1 MSNRVQ
7 TVRRTPGVRHTGIVA
22 DVDILDVNL
31 VAFERGN
38 QAERAAVVDGVMRSL
53 VTGFVYVAHDL
64 APGLIDEAY
73 GQLQAF
79 FALPQGRK
87 DRCIVTG
94 AHGETG
100 YTPMMTETGAISDIP
115 DLKEMLNWGEPAPA
129 GHPLRQRYPHR
140 YGPPALPEDD
150 LPGVTERLLRFHT
163 SVLDIQRRVL
173 RVIAA
178 GIGIHEDFFDTM
190 LAHGSTLTR
199 AIHYPPM
206 STAPGEGFMWAAEHG
221 DINLITML
229 PRATA
234 PGLQVRTGRGWVDAI
249 PPEGSAIINTGMMLD
264 HLTNGVIGTG
274 IHRVAAAEGQ
284 TGDRYSVVQ
293 FAHPTPWTILT
304 PLPTCV
310 TVDNPLRYPSIS
322 AADALAKVIWEINLV
337 EDGRRIEAG

>member
-1 MSNRVQ
+1 MDL
-7 TVRRTPGVRHTGIVA
+7 A
-22 DVDILDVNL
+22 
-31 VAFERGN
+31 AFEHGGRA
-38 QAERAAVVDGVMRSL
+38 QRAAVVDGVMRSL
-53 VTGFVYVAHDL
+53 DTGFVYVEHDL

-73 GQLQAF
+73 GRLEAF
-79 FALPQGRK
+79 FDLPQERK
-87 DRCIVTG
+87 DRYIVHG

-100 YTPMMTETGAISDIP
+100 YTGLLTETAAISEVP

-129 GHPLRQRYPHR
+129 GHPLRRRYPMR

-150 LPGVTERLLRFHT
+150 LPGVTELLGGFHAA
-163 SVLDIQRRVL
+163 VLDVQRRVL

-178 GIGIHEDFFDTM
+178 GLGVHEDFFDTM
-190 LAHGSTLTR
+190 LAHGATLTR

-206 STAPGEGFMWAAEHG
+206 RTAPGEGFMWAAEHG

-234 PGLQVRTGRGWVDAI
+234 AGLQVRTAQGWVDAV
-249 PPEGSAIINTGMMLD
+249 PPEGGAIINSGMMLE
-264 HLTNGVIGTG
+264 HLSNGVIGAG
-274 IHRVAAAEGQ
+274 IHRVVAAEGQ

-293 FAHPTPWTILT
+293 FAHPTPWTILS

-310 TVDNPLRYPSIS
+310 TSDNPLRFPTIS

-337 EDGRRIEAG
+337 EEGRRINPD

>member
-1 MSNRVQ
+1 M
-7 TVRRTPGVRHTGIVA
+7 PG
-22 DVDILDVNL
+22 VDILDVDL
-31 VAFERGN
+31 VAFERGD
-38 QAERAAVVDGVMRSL
+38 RDRRDAVVDGVMLSL
-53 VTGFVYVAHDL
+53 ATGFVYVAHDL
-64 APGLIDEAY
+64 GAGVIDEAY
-73 GQLQAF
+73 GQLEAF
-79 FALPQGRK
+79 FRLPQERK
-87 DRCIVTG
+87 DRCIVAG

-100 YTPMMTETGAISDIP
+100 YTPMMTETAAISDIP
-115 DLKEMLNWGEPAPA
+115 DLKEMLNWGEPAPP

-150 LPGVTERLLRFHT
+150 LPGVTEVLLGFHA

-190 LAHGSTLTR
+190 LVHGSTLTR
-199 AIHYPPM
+199 AIHYPSM

-234 PGLQVRTGRGWVDAI
+234 PGLQVRTDRGWVDAM
-249 PPEGSAIINTGMMLD
+249 PPGGSAIINTGMMLD
-264 HLTNGVIGTG
+264 HLTNGVIGAG
-274 IHRVAAAEGQ
+274 IHRVVAAEGQ

-310 TVDNPLRYPSIS
+310 TDDNPLRYPSLS

-337 EDGRRIEAG
+337 EDGRRVEAG